1 MPLPSMT
8 PEQRKAA
15 LEKAAEARK
24 ARSQLLDSLRTGNK
38 KLSQVLKKAQDDT
51 IVGKTKVS
59 QLLRACPGLGPA
71 KVTALMDEIGIDAN
85 RRAGGLGDR
94 QRQELIQKVG

>member
-15 LEKAAEARK
+15 LAKAAEARK
-24 ARSQLLDSLRTGNK
+24 ARTQLLEKLRSGQM
-38 KLSQVLKKAQDDT
+38 KLSQVLERAKSDPV
-51 IVGKTKVS
+51 VGKTKVS
-59 QLLRACPGLGPA
+59 QLLRAVPGLGPA
-71 KVTALMDEIGIDAN
+71 KVNHLMDEIGIDAN

-94 QRQELIQKVG
+94 QQKELVQKVG

>member
-1 MPLPSMT
+1 MPLPTMT

-15 LEKAAEARK
+15 LAKAAEARR
-24 ARSQLLDSLRTGNK
+24 ARTQLLESLRSGKK
-38 KLSQVLKKAQDDT
+38 KLSQVLKKAQDDPV
-51 IVGKTKVS
+51 VGKTKVS
-59 QLLRACPGLGPA
+59 QLLRAIPGMGPA
-71 KVTALMDEIGIDAN
+71 KVTALMDEIGIDDN

>member
-15 LEKAAEARK
+15 LAKAAEARK
-24 ARSQLLDSLRTGNK
+24 ARTALLDSLRSGK
-38 KLSQVLKKAQDDT
+38 AKLSEVLHKAKSDP
-51 IVGKTKVS
+51 IAGKTKVS
-59 QLLRACPGLGPA
+59 QLLRAVPGLGPA
-71 KVTALMDEIGIDAN
+71 KVSALMDEIGIDPD

-94 QRQELIQKVG
+94 QRQQLATAVG